1 MQGVAESQVQ
11 CVRSG
16 TGEIASG
23 VPASDP
29 LTVQQG
35 EARIDWPF
43 EVNNFDFCADTAQTD
58 RWPFDV
64 NNFDFCADTA
74 HIDSCS
80 FEMTNFDWRD
90 VPLSFAFDDPPVTA
104 TGTPLLY

>member
-43 EVNNFDFCADTAQTD
+43 EVNNFDFCADTA
-58 RWPFDV
+58 
-64 NNFDFCADTA
+64 